1 MGFSVIAGTGVLLI
15 SGIVAFSIVVV
26 QNDAA
31 DDAVLRAEQAAQD
44 AALERRLGSLEV
56 TQTIYQ
62 AGPDRLTI
70 DVTNTGETTFAT
82 ADIDVLLDGV
92 VHTDD
97 ITWLR
102 VGGSDVA
109 YWAPLQELEIRMD
122 DITARPDRL
131 SIVTGEG
138 IMDFE
143 VL

>member
-82 ADIDVLLDGV
+82 AELDVLLDGV
-92 VHTDD
+92 VRTDD
-97 ITWLR
+97 VTWLR

-122 DITARPDRL
+122 GVTVRPDRL
-131 SIVTGEG
+131 SIVTGDG